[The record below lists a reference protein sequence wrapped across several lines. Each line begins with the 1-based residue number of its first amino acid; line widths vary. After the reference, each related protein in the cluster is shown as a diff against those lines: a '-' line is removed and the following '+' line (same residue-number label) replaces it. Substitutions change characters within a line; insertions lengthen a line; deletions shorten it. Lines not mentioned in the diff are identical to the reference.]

1 MIENEGGVRA
11 ASAWPETN
19 DALPAVIVYRAAVVV
34 LWSLA
39 VLNGTIARGLF
50 WDGASFLAN
59 ILEFRTFHD
68 FYHAREHVAW
78 LTQAPVVALIEL
90 GLRDTRLLA
99 IVYSISLF
107 AWPAILYHVALSRV
121 RRHPALL
128 AAVVAVLATVYL
140 PTSFFIIG
148 EYNVAYAAAVAA
160 MAIALTGIRSR
171 RDGIALFMLGAL
183 AIASYEAMIYL
194 GPLLAAAILW
204 ARRRASKERTLDDVA
219 SLLARLAA
227 LAFLASAIVAT
238 VAIVEYWDHGH
249 FSRVRA
255 ASLDFWQNLQF
266 VVPLLG
272 LAVLTLVS
280 FARPGWLYGKGPV
293 VLLGLVAALLAT
305 TPFLRAIH
313 PQAMLFP
320 PSHYVART
328 AAGWLLAG
336 ILLAMWLHVGWRR
349 GKPRVLAVLAQ
360 PQIGRKLA
368 TAFVVVLVAAAVP
381 DLALSRL
388 WVGYL
393 GYFRGLVTDHAGFV
407 RANDL
412 PMDEWPRRLF
422 AQSWSYPVL
431 SLLLRSA
438 PGQGIVLA
446 DQDYRSN
453 MPFDPA
459 CGTIPKLDG
468 FAWR

>member
-1 MIENEGGVRA
+1 MRA
-11 ASAWPETN
+11 AGARSGSD
-19 DALPAVIVYRAAVVV
+19 DALLATIAYRAAVVV

-39 VLNGTIARGLF
+39 LLNGAIARGLF

-59 ILEFRTFHD
+59 ILDFHTFHD
-68 FYHAREHVAW
+68 FYREREHVAW
-78 LTQAPVVALIEL
+78 LTQAPVVLL
-90 GLRDTRLLA
+90 VKFGLRDSKLLA
-99 IVYSISLF
+99 IVYSVSLF
-107 AWPAILYHVALSRV
+107 VWPAILYHAALSRV
-121 RRHPALL
+121 RRRPILL

-148 EYNVAYAAAVAA
+148 EYNVAYAVAVAA
-160 MAIALTGIRSR
+160 MAVALTGIRRR
-171 RDGIALFMLGAL
+171 RDGVLLCMLGAL
-183 AIASYEAMIYL
+183 AIASYEAMVYL
-194 GPLLAAAILW
+194 GPLMAAAILW
-204 ARRRASKERTLDDVA
+204 AQRNAREEGPIDDLA
-219 SLLARLAA
+219 SLLAGLAA

-238 VAIVEYWDHGH
+238 VAIVEYWDHAH

-272 LAVLTLVS
+272 LAVLALVS
-280 FARPGWLYGKGPV
+280 FVWPDWLRGKGPV
-293 VLLGLVAALLAT
+293 VLLGLVAALLAA

-328 AAGWLLAG
+328 AAGWLLAA

-349 GKPRVLAVLAQ
+349 GRPRVLAKLEQPEVGRRLA
-360 PQIGRKLA
+360 A
-368 TAFVVVLVAAAVP
+368 AFAVVLIAAAVP

-393 GYFRGLVTDHAGFV
+393 GYFRGLVTNHSGFV

-412 PMDEWPRRLF
+412 PMDEWPHRLF
-422 AQSWSYPVL
+422 AQSWSYPAL
-431 SLLLRSA
+431 SLLLRSG

-446 DQDYRSN
+446 DTDYRSN
-453 MPFDPA
+453 QPFVPS
-459 CGTIPKLDG
+459 CGTLPRLDG